1 MSGTIDHV
9 WNFVVKVP
17 MGEQKSVL
25 TLKSDANTLTGKM
38 DSEVYGVQEI
48 QEGTLEGNT
57 LSWKTQVTKPM
68 KLTLSYTAEMD
79 DDKNISGIVKVGP
92 MAKMKF
98 SGTLA

>member
-1 MSGTIDHV
+1 MSGSIDHV

-25 TLKSDANTLTGKM
+25 TLKSEANTLVGNM
-38 DSEVYGVQEI
+38 NSEVYGMQEI
-48 QEGTLEGNT
+48 EEGVLEGST
-57 LSWKTQVTKPM
+57 LSWKTKVTKPM

-79 DDKNISGIVKVGP
+79 ENKNISGIVKVGP